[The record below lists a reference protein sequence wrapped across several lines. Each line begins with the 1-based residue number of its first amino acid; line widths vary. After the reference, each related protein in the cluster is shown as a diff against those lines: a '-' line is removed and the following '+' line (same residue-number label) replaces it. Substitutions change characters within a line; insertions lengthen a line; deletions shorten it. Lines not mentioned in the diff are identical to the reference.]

1 MSSHGDEICSARQT
15 GVSANTGKLRG
26 KSMARIAGE
35 ECVQARPGVID
46 RFLDMLSAERGASV
60 NTLDAYS
67 RDLMSFGSFV
77 HRRDRS
83 LEQATT
89 EDITNFIAA
98 MIEEGLAASS
108 RARRLSA
115 LKQFF
120 RFLVSDRVRPD
131 DPAIL
136 VGGPK
141 REAALPKTLSMDEV
155 DLLLAAARR
164 RVEESRNG
172 QRLKALRL
180 YCLLE
185 ILYATGMRVSE
196 LVALPRAAL
205 VGDHRVL
212 TIKGKGGRQRMVP
225 LNIAAQ
231 DALGLYLKERDSA
244 AAGSNTPDTEGLSA
258 GSPWLFPSWGQ
269 QGHLTRQ
276 RLAQE
281 LKLLAL
287 QTRIESS
294 RVSPHVLR
302 HAFASHMLERGADL
316 RSVQKLLG
324 HADIST
330 TQVYTH
336 VLEGR
341 LRQIVHENHPLRDRC
356 ATEA

>member
-1 MSSHGDEICSARQT
+1 MEHI
-15 GVSANTGKLRG
+15 RG
-26 KSMARIAGE
+26 YDRGQVKPVI
-35 ECVQARPGVID
+35 ID
-46 RFLDMLSAERGASV
+46 RFLEMLSAERGASA

-67 RDLMSFGSFV
+67 RDLANFASFV
-77 HRRDRS
+77 HKRDRA
-83 LEQATT
+83 LELATT
-89 EDITNFIAA
+89 EDITNFIAL
-98 MIEEGLAASS
+98 MVEEGLAASS

-120 RFLVSDRVRPD
+120 RFLVADGIRAD
-131 DPAIL
+131 DPAGI

-141 REAALPKTLSMDEV
+141 REAALPKTLTVDEV

-164 RVEESRNG
+164 KVEESRNR
-172 QRLKALRL
+172 QREKALRL

-196 LVALPRAAL
+196 LVALPRSAL
-205 VGDHRVL
+205 VGDERTL

-225 LNIAAQ
+225 LNPAAQ
-231 DALGLYLKERDSA
+231 DALVLYLRERDA
-244 AAGSNTPDTEGLSA
+244 TVAGDGYGSGLNGGAS
-258 GSPWLFPSWGQ
+258 SWLFPSWGE

-281 LKLLAL
+281 LKLLAA
-287 QTRIESS
+287 QAGIEQS

-316 RSVQKLLG
+316 RAVQKLLG

-336 VLEGR
+336 VREGH
-341 LRQIVHENHPLRDRC
+341 LRKIVHEHHPLSERQRTD
-356 ATEA
+356 A

>member
-1 MSSHGDEICSARQT
+1 METEAESEPMGRIRGDDQS
-15 GVSANTGKLRG
+15 
-26 KSMARIAGE
+26 
-35 ECVQARPGVID
+35 QARLPVVE
-46 RFLDMLSAERGASV
+46 RFLEMLSAERGASI

-67 RDLMSFGSFV
+67 RDLISFASFV

-89 EDITNFIAA
+89 DDIRNFIGR
-98 MIEEGLAASS
+98 MVEEGLAASS

-115 LKQFF
+115 IKQFY
-120 RFLVSDRVRPD
+120 RFLLTDRVRPD
-131 DPAIL
+131 DPAAM

-141 REAALPKTLSMDEV
+141 REAALPKTLSIDEI
-155 DLLLAAARR
+155 DQLLQAARR
-164 RVEESRNG
+164 RVDDSRNG

-196 LVALPRAAL
+196 LVALARSAL
-205 VGDHRVL
+205 VGDERTL
-212 TIKGKGGRQRMVP
+212 MIKGKGGRQRMVP
-225 LNIAAQ
+225 LNAAAQ
-231 DALGLYLKERDSA
+231 EALILYLGERDAVSGGAPDAHGLLAGA
-244 AAGSNTPDTEGLSA
+244 A
-258 GSPWLFPSWGQ
+258 SPWLFPSWGQ

-281 LKLLAL
+281 LKILAI
-287 QTRIESS
+287 QAGIDPA

-336 VLEGR
+336 ILEGR
-341 LRQIVHENHPLRDRC
+341 LRQIVHENHPLSEPL

>member
-1 MSSHGDEICSARQT
+1 MEHIRGDHRGQA
-15 GVSANTGKLRG
+15 KL
-26 KSMARIAGE
+26 AIVE
-35 ECVQARPGVID
+35 
-46 RFLDMLSAERGASV
+46 RFLEMLSAERGHSA

-67 RDLMSFGSFV
+67 RDLANFSSFI
-77 HRRDRS
+77 HKRDRA
-83 LEQATT
+83 LERATA
-89 EDITNFIAA
+89 DDVTNFIAL
-98 MIEEGLAASS
+98 MVEEGLAASS

-120 RFLVSDRVRPD
+120 RFLVADGIRAD
-131 DPAIL
+131 DPAAM

-141 REAALPKTLSMDEV
+141 REAALPKTLTVDEV

-164 RVEESRNG
+164 KVDESRNG
-172 QRLKALRL
+172 QRAKALRL

-196 LVALPRAAL
+196 LVALPRSAL
-205 VGDHRVL
+205 IGDERTL

-225 LNIAAQ
+225 LNPAAQ
-231 DALGLYLKERDSA
+231 DVLVLFLRERDA
-244 AAGSNTPDTEGLSA
+244 ATASEHGNG

-281 LKLLAL
+281 LKLLAH
-287 QTRIESS
+287 QAAIDPS

-316 RSVQKLLG
+316 RALQKLLG

-336 VLEGR
+336 LREGH
-341 LRQIVHENHPLRDRC
+341 LRRIVHEHHPLSERQR
-356 ATEA
+356 TEA

>member
-1 MSSHGDEICSARQT
+1 MR
-15 GVSANTGKLRG
+15 L
-26 KSMARIAGE
+26 
-35 ECVQARPGVID
+35 PVIG
-46 RFLDMLSAERGASV
+46 RFLEMLSAERGASV

-67 RDLMSFGSFV
+67 RDLMSFASFV

-89 EDITNFIAA
+89 EDIRNFIAR
-98 MIEEGLAASS
+98 MVEEGLAASS

-115 LKQFF
+115 LKQFY
-120 RFLVSDRVRPD
+120 RFLLTDRIRPD
-131 DPAIL
+131 DPAAL

-141 REAALPKTLSMDEV
+141 REAALPKTLSIEEIDQ
-155 DLLLAAARR
+155 LLQAARR
-164 RVEESRNG
+164 RVHESRNG

-196 LVALPRAAL
+196 LVALARSAL
-205 VGDHRVL
+205 VGDERML

-225 LNIAAQ
+225 LNAEAQ
-231 DALGLYLKERDSA
+231 EALNLYLVERDA
-244 AAGSNTPDTEGLSA
+244 AVSAGSIDGDGLGGGA

-281 LKLLAL
+281 LKILAI
-287 QTRIESS
+287 QAGIEPA

-341 LRQIVHENHPLRDRC
+341 LRQIVHENHPLAEPL